1 MEQISLGHRYKEC
14 RPQRTSSCPAKLLVG
29 KDVLKE
35 LEERRSSPSVV
46 AKLMGIDVLPPTY
59 VAHKRHQQFKD
70 VFEVSEELPETFTKE
85 MSYHCPKGLPSLKRS
100 AMKLKKLMP
109 SKSPYCDGTFDNDVE
124 YNNGLDRLNPLE
136 IDNPLF
142 EKCPRD
148 VNYSPNNQ
156 HEKDITGTFR
166 KYPVGLANSSLKD
179 IKDLPRGNYGDFN
192 NIVVL
197 EPGLGNSHDPE
208 NSFSMSLLS
217 HDNCNSRRNRKK
229 KLAESVVMSNERV
242 SQHLSDTVNVARIKR
257 ERYLTSDAINSLSK
271 GEEPSFD
278 QFNIID
284 MNSTGSFQMY
294 SGGDINSRQNNK
306 PSSSSLPGKSFR
318 KYDEGDVGS
327 RTLAQMFALSDSERV
342 KKNLNPHAQIQH
354 SKLDQGKG
362 HNREGCFIVLPK
374 HGSPLSLHTSLDR
387 SSSCEGSP
395 NSEIFPDPSVSYNN
409 GKVTFDSFL
418 AKRRLKQIASGR
430 QNNLRNASV
439 VKSLALE
446 QRRPASPSLD
456 DFRCHS
462 WRPSDNVSTSDC
474 INERL
479 LFATDEGLI
488 HEPAETVPS
497 AFQLQLSRKQKVSAT
512 PLQFYDCESISISNH
527 DDLAKSRK
535 GLEEFEQPSPV
546 SILQPPTDEDSC
558 CSGFFKNDL
567 QDMPSVET
575 QMDHRRFR
583 DEPEVSS
590 MSCDDGN
597 DSSYKSLEAFQVEE
611 DRDFSYLLDILISSG
626 MIVSTDWQLLCKSWH
641 SSSFPVGPQVFE
653 RLESKYAKMTS
664 WPKPKRRLMFDLANS
679 VLSDVL
685 APCTN
690 IHPWVSSTRQCRPIW
705 GPEGPVEKVWQ
716 MMVRQQEELAI
727 GHPDDKVLDPNWLQ
741 ADDDIYAVGNQ
752 IAVMLHADLLEE
764 VILEFLSLSGSAAA
778 CM

>member
-14 RPQRTSSCPAKLLVG
+14 RPQRISSSPSKLLVG

-59 VAHKRHQQFKD
+59 VANKRHQQFKD

-85 MSYHCPKGLPSLKRS
+85 MSYHFPKGLPSLKRS

-109 SKSPYCDGTFDNDVE
+109 SKSPYCDETFDNEVE

-148 VNYSPNNQ
+148 LNYSPNNQ
-156 HEKDITGTFR
+156 HEKDTAGTFR

-179 IKDLPRGNYGDFN
+179 IKNMSRGNYGDFN

-229 KLAESVVMSNERV
+229 KLGESVVMSNERV
-242 SQHLSDTVNVARIKR
+242 SQHLLDTVNVARIKR

-278 QFNIID
+278 QFNIVD
-284 MNSTGSFQMY
+284 MNSAGSFQMY
-294 SGGDINSRQNNK
+294 SGDDIDSRQNK
-306 PSSSSLPGKSFR
+306 SSSSSLPGKSFR

-354 SKLDQGKG
+354 NKLDQGKG
-362 HNREGCFIVLPK
+362 HNKEGCFIVLPK

-462 WRPSDNVSTSDC
+462 WRPSDNVSTSVC
-474 INERL
+474 TNERV
-479 LFATDEGLI
+479 LFATDKGLI

-497 AFQLQLSRKQKVSAT
+497 SFQLQLSREQKVSAT
-512 PLQFYDCESISISNH
+512 PLQCHDYESVSISNH

-567 QDMPSVET
+567 QDMLSMET
-575 QMDHRRFR
+575 RIDHRRFR
-583 DEPEVSS
+583 DEPEVSTIS
-590 MSCDDGN
+590 SDDGN

-641 SSSFPVGPQVFE
+641 SSSFPVAPQVFE

-664 WPKPKRRLMFDLANS
+664 WPKPERRLMFDLANS
-679 VLSDVL
+679 
-685 APCTN
+685 
-690 IHPWVSSTRQCRPIW
+690 
-705 GPEGPVEKVWQ
+705 
-716 MMVRQQEELAI
+716 
-727 GHPDDKVLDPNWLQ
+727 DDKVLDPNWLELG
-741 ADDDIYAVGNQ
+741 DDIYTVGKH
-752 IAVMLHADLLEE
+752 ISMMLHDDLLEE

>member
-1 MEQISLGHRYKEC
+1 MEQISLGHRYKEG
-14 RPQRTSSCPAKLLVG
+14 RPQRISSCPAKLLVG

-124 YNNGLDRLNPLE
+124 YNNCLDRLNPLE

-142 EKCPRD
+142 EKCAYD

-156 HEKDITGTFR
+156 HEKDTAGTFR

-179 IKDLPRGNYGDFN
+179 IKNLSRGNYGDFN

-208 NSFSMSLLS
+208 NSFPMSLLS
-217 HDNCNSRRNRKK
+217 HDNWNSRRDRKK

-242 SQHLSDTVNVARIKR
+242 SQHLLDNMARIKR
-257 ERYLTSDAINSLSK
+257 ERYSK

-278 QFNIID
+278 QFNIVD

-306 PSSSSLPGKSFR
+306 SSSSSLPW
-318 KYDEGDVGS
+318 KYDERDEGDVGS

-342 KKNLNPHAQIQH
+342 KKNLNQHAQIQH
-354 SKLDQGKG
+354 NKLDQGKG
-362 HNREGCFIVLPK
+362 HNKEGCFIVLPK
-374 HGSPLSLHTSLDR
+374 HGPPPSLHTSLDR
-387 SSSCEGSP
+387 SSSYEGSP
-395 NSEIFPDPSVSYNN
+395 NSEIFPNPSVSYNN

-418 AKRRLKQIASGR
+418 AKRRLKQMASGR

-474 INERL
+474 INERV

-488 HEPAETVPS
+488 HEPAETAPS
-497 AFQLQLSRKQKVSAT
+497 AFQLQLSREQKVSAT
-512 PLQFYDCESISISNH
+512 PLQCHDYESISISNH

-535 GLEEFEQPSPV
+535 ALEEFEQPSPV

-567 QDMPSVET
+567 QDMPNVET
-575 QMDHRRFR
+575 RIDHRRFR
-583 DEPEVSS
+583 DEPEVSTIS
-590 MSCDDGN
+590 SDDGN
-597 DSSYKSLEAFQVEE
+597 DSYKSLEAFEVEE

-626 MIVSTDWQLLCKSWH
+626 MIVATDWQLLCKSWH
-641 SSSFPVGPQVFE
+641 SSSYPVAPQVFE
-653 RLESKYAKMTS
+653 RLESKYAKITS
-664 WPKPKRRLMFDLANS
+664 WPKPERRLLFDLANS
-679 VLSDVL
+679 GLSDVL

-716 MMVRQQEELAI
+716 MMVRQQEELAV

-741 ADDDIYAVGNQ
+741 AGDDIYTVGNQ
-752 IAVMLHADLLEE
+752 IAIMLHADLLEE
-764 VILEFLSLSGSAAA
+764 VILEFLSLSGSVTA

>member
-1 MEQISLGHRYKEC
+1 MEQISLGHRYKEG
-14 RPQRTSSCPAKLLVG
+14 RPQRISSCPAKLLVG

-124 YNNGLDRLNPLE
+124 YNNCLDRLNPLE

-142 EKCPRD
+142 EKCAYD

-156 HEKDITGTFR
+156 HEKDTAGTFR

-179 IKDLPRGNYGDFN
+179 IKNLSRGNYGDFN

-208 NSFSMSLLS
+208 NSFPMSLLS
-217 HDNCNSRRNRKK
+217 HDNWNSRRDRKK

-242 SQHLSDTVNVARIKR
+242 SQHLLDNVARIKR
-257 ERYLTSDAINSLSK
+257 ERYSK

-278 QFNIID
+278 QFNIVD

-306 PSSSSLPGKSFR
+306 SSSSSLPW
-318 KYDEGDVGS
+318 KYDERDEGDVGS

-342 KKNLNPHAQIQH
+342 KKNLNQHAQIQH
-354 SKLDQGKG
+354 NKLDQGKG
-362 HNREGCFIVLPK
+362 HNKEGCFIVLPK
-374 HGSPLSLHTSLDR
+374 HGPPPSLHTSLDR
-387 SSSCEGSP
+387 SSSYEGSP
-395 NSEIFPDPSVSYNN
+395 NSEIFPNPSVSYNN

-418 AKRRLKQIASGR
+418 AKRRLKQMASGR

-462 WRPSDNVSTSDC
+462 WHPSDNVSTSDC
-474 INERL
+474 INERV

-488 HEPAETVPS
+488 HEPAETAPS
-497 AFQLQLSRKQKVSAT
+497 AFQLQLSREQKVSAT
-512 PLQFYDCESISISNH
+512 PLQCHDYESISISNH

-535 GLEEFEQPSPV
+535 ALEEFEQPSPV

-567 QDMPSVET
+567 QDMPNVET
-575 QMDHRRFR
+575 RIDHRRFR
-583 DEPEVSS
+583 DEPEVSTIS
-590 MSCDDGN
+590 SDDGN
-597 DSSYKSLEAFQVEE
+597 DSSYKSLEAFEVEE

-626 MIVSTDWQLLCKSWH
+626 MIVATDWQLLCKSWH
-641 SSSFPVGPQVFE
+641 SSSYPVSPQVFE
-653 RLESKYAKMTS
+653 RLESKYAKITS
-664 WPKPKRRLMFDLANS
+664 WPKPERRLLFDLANS

-716 MMVRQQEELAI
+716 MMVRQQEELAV

-741 ADDDIYAVGNQ
+741 AGDDIYTVGNQ
-752 IAVMLHADLLEE
+752 IAIMLHADLLEE
-764 VILEFLSLSGSAAA
+764 VILEFLSLSGSVAA

>member
-1 MEQISLGHRYKEC
+1 
-14 RPQRTSSCPAKLLVG
+14 
-29 KDVLKE
+29 
-35 LEERRSSPSVV
+35 
-46 AKLMGIDVLPPTY
+46 MGIDVLPPTY

-124 YNNGLDRLNPLE
+124 YNNCLDRLNPLE

-142 EKCPRD
+142 EKCAYD

-156 HEKDITGTFR
+156 HEKDTAGTFR

-179 IKDLPRGNYGDFN
+179 IKNLSRGNYGDFN

-208 NSFSMSLLS
+208 NSFPMSLLS
-217 HDNCNSRRNRKK
+217 HDNWNSRRDRKK

-242 SQHLSDTVNVARIKR
+242 SQHLLDNMARIKR
-257 ERYLTSDAINSLSK
+257 ERYSK

-278 QFNIID
+278 QFNIVD

-306 PSSSSLPGKSFR
+306 SSSSSLPW
-318 KYDEGDVGS
+318 KYDERDEGDVGS

-342 KKNLNPHAQIQH
+342 KKNLNQHAQIQH
-354 SKLDQGKG
+354 NKLDQGKG
-362 HNREGCFIVLPK
+362 HNKEGCFIVLPK
-374 HGSPLSLHTSLDR
+374 HGPPPSLHTSLDR
-387 SSSCEGSP
+387 SSSYEGSP
-395 NSEIFPDPSVSYNN
+395 NSEIFPNPSVSYNN

-418 AKRRLKQIASGR
+418 AKRRLKQMASGR

-474 INERL
+474 INERV

-488 HEPAETVPS
+488 HEPAETAPS
-497 AFQLQLSRKQKVSAT
+497 AFQLQLSREQKV
-512 PLQFYDCESISISNH
+512 
-527 DDLAKSRK
+527 
-535 GLEEFEQPSPV
+535 
-546 SILQPPTDEDSC
+546 
-558 CSGFFKNDL
+558 
-567 QDMPSVET
+567 
-575 QMDHRRFR
+575 
-583 DEPEVSS
+583 
-590 MSCDDGN
+590 
-597 DSSYKSLEAFQVEE
+597 
-611 DRDFSYLLDILISSG
+611 
-626 MIVSTDWQLLCKSWH
+626 
-641 SSSFPVGPQVFE
+641 
-653 RLESKYAKMTS
+653 
-664 WPKPKRRLMFDLANS
+664 
-679 VLSDVL
+679 
-685 APCTN
+685 
-690 IHPWVSSTRQCRPIW
+690 
-705 GPEGPVEKVWQ
+705 
-716 MMVRQQEELAI
+716 
-727 GHPDDKVLDPNWLQ
+727 
-741 ADDDIYAVGNQ
+741 
-752 IAVMLHADLLEE
+752 
-764 VILEFLSLSGSAAA
+764 
-778 CM
+778 

>member
-1 MEQISLGHRYKEC
+1 
-14 RPQRTSSCPAKLLVG
+14 
-29 KDVLKE
+29 
-35 LEERRSSPSVV
+35 
-46 AKLMGIDVLPPTY
+46 
-59 VAHKRHQQFKD
+59 
-70 VFEVSEELPETFTKE
+70 
-85 MSYHCPKGLPSLKRS
+85 
-100 AMKLKKLMP
+100 
-109 SKSPYCDGTFDNDVE
+109 
-124 YNNGLDRLNPLE
+124 
-136 IDNPLF
+136 
-142 EKCPRD
+142 
-148 VNYSPNNQ
+148 
-156 HEKDITGTFR
+156 
-166 KYPVGLANSSLKD
+166 
-179 IKDLPRGNYGDFN
+179 
-192 NIVVL
+192 
-197 EPGLGNSHDPE
+197 
-208 NSFSMSLLS
+208 
-217 HDNCNSRRNRKK
+217 
-229 KLAESVVMSNERV
+229 
-242 SQHLSDTVNVARIKR
+242 
-257 ERYLTSDAINSLSK
+257 
-271 GEEPSFD
+271 
-278 QFNIID
+278 
-284 MNSTGSFQMY
+284 
-294 SGGDINSRQNNK
+294 
-306 PSSSSLPGKSFR
+306 
-318 KYDEGDVGS
+318 
-327 RTLAQMFALSDSERV
+327 
-342 KKNLNPHAQIQH
+342 
-354 SKLDQGKG
+354 
-362 HNREGCFIVLPK
+362 
-374 HGSPLSLHTSLDR
+374 
-387 SSSCEGSP
+387 
-395 NSEIFPDPSVSYNN
+395 
-409 GKVTFDSFL
+409 
-418 AKRRLKQIASGR
+418 
-430 QNNLRNASV
+430 LRNASV

-474 INERL
+474 INERV

-512 PLQFYDCESISISNH
+512 PLQCHDYESISISNH

-611 DRDFSYLLDILISSG
+611 DRDFSYLLDILISS
-626 MIVSTDWQLLCKSWH
+626 
-641 SSSFPVGPQVFE
+641 VFE